1 MSYLQLKTYKKQRP
15 GAGASL
21 RPENSFLF
29 LFLYCGY
36 YNSFIFPFLKMN
48 RDGCNTKLKPLLLC
62 KIFVVF
68 FFFESRENIKCFK
81 KGFSH

>member
-1 MSYLQLKTYKKQRP
+1 MSYLQLTTYKKQRP

-68 FFFESRENIKCFK
+68 FFF
-81 KGFSH
+81 